1 MVVPLC
7 ILVPGDAPIG
17 YRLIGPSFPD
27 WWEAAVY
34 PASGQALSQS
44 PAGQAKKPKKPATL
58 DKRQGHLFGETP
70 TLELIPA
77 IADDWI
83 GRVLASSMFQSQKQ
97 LAARAA
103 LKDEEV
109 RQLLEAL
116 TERGGKLSKAALA
129 QRLGL
134 PLMRISGFV
143 NAARRL
149 LNVDQVNVL
158 ALDEAEGSITLNRG
172 LLDAQFGEKPA

>member
-1 MVVPLC
+1 
-7 ILVPGDAPIG
+7 
-17 YRLIGPSFPD
+17 
-27 WWEAAVY
+27 
-34 PASGQALSQS
+34 
-44 PAGQAKKPKKPATL
+44 
-58 DKRQGHLFGETP
+58 
-70 TLELIPA
+70 
-77 IADDWI
+77 
-83 GRVLASSMFQSQKQ
+83 MFQSQKQ